1 MGVGIA
7 VILVLVAVMITPL
20 AYSYTE
26 KQEIELERL
35 LTEYII
41 KEPNEG
47 GPPEVELVD
56 FEKLAQD
63 EIDSLREELVELQL
77 VIDVTLSNVKTQNEI
92 IQKENVRVAQAQQK
106 VQEDWSAPPVDTTQL
121 KLEYEK
127 LNTLTNELEIL
138 LSQKDLILKKI
149 NTKELLQEIKVHD
162 AKLIGVRISDNC
174 IIMAKLGNSTC
185 PTYEDLVH
193 LDSSNQEIS
202 GKFSLHD
209 GWYHREK
216 SQFTDSF
223 RFYDTEDEIRIIVDP
238 HWEISSRIKMITIE
252 SDFGLFTDAYDR
264 KLTEGYR
271 VMQQGRVI
279 ENCYTANISSDNY
292 KMLLPDTI
300 FTFRNGCESA
310 EISDKLYFNM
320 PLTKIDKSTSPNV
333 QHQQWLKEAKLN
345 CKELC

>member
-1 MGVGIA
+1 MGVGV
-7 VILVLVAVMITPL
+7 VILLVIVAIMITPL

-35 LTEYII
+35 LEEYIA
-41 KEPNEG
+41 KEPHEG
-47 GPPEVELVD
+47 GKPDVELVD
-56 FEKLAQD
+56 FEELTKQ
-63 EIDSLREELVELQL
+63 EIIALEEEIIDLQL
-77 VIDVTLSNVKTQNEI
+77 IIDTKLSNIKTQNEI
-92 IQKENVRVAQAQQK
+92 IQKEERKVAAAQEK
-106 VQEDWSAPPVDTTQL
+106 VQEEWGAAPVNTTQL
-121 KLEYEK
+121 KLEYTK
-127 LNTLTNELEIL
+127 LKNLTDELEIL
-138 LSQKDLILKKI
+138 LSQKDLILKNI
-149 NTKELLQEIKVHD
+149 NTKKLLQEIKVHD
-162 AKLIGVRISDNC
+162 AKLIGVRLSDNC

-202 GKFSLHD
+202 GEFSLHD
-209 GWYHREK
+209 GWFHRES

-223 RFYDTEDEIRIIVDP
+223 RFYDTEDTIRIIVDP
-238 HWEISSRIKMITIE
+238 HWEISNRIKMITIE

-264 KLTEGYR
+264 KLVDGYR

-292 KMLLPDTI
+292 KLLLPDTI
-300 FTFRNGCESA
+300 FTFRNGCSAA

-320 PLTKIDKSTSPNV
+320 PSTIIDKSTSPNI
-333 QHQQWLKEAKLN
+333 QHQEWLKEAIQN